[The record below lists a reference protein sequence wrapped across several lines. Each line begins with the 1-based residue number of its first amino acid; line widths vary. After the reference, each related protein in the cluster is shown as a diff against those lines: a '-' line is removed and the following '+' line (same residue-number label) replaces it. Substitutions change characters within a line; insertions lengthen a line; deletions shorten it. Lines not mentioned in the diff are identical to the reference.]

1 MSFFEVVPTH
11 SFSEYVSV
19 TESAIRLERI
29 EHLLKDLR
37 YEVERGV
44 VEQEINETLSYR
56 FYVPISR
63 VIPGG
68 VVFCEFRTRPVLSK
82 SQPRLKLVE

>member
-1 MSFFEVVPTH
+1 M
-11 SFSEYVSV
+11 

-29 EHLLKDLR
+29 ERLLKDLR
-37 YEVERGV
+37 YEIERGV

-63 VIPGG
+63 SIPGG
-68 VVFCEFRTRPVLSK
+68 VVFCEFRTRPSHMYP
-82 SQPRLKLVE
+82 SERLKLVE